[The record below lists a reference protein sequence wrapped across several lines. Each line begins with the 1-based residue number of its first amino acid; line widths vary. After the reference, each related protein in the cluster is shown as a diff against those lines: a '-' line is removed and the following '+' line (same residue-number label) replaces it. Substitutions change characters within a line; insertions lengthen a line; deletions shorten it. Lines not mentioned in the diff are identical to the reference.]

1 MHFRLSEIMFGNI
14 VATTFDPF
22 RAVSAVLRR
31 FQAENAVS
39 TPPERFFQLLA
50 L

>member
-1 MHFRLSEIMFGNI
+1 MYPRLSEIMFGNI

-22 RAVSAVLRR
+22 RAVPAVLRR

-39 TPPERFFQLLA
+39 TPPERFFQLLVR
-50 L
+50 